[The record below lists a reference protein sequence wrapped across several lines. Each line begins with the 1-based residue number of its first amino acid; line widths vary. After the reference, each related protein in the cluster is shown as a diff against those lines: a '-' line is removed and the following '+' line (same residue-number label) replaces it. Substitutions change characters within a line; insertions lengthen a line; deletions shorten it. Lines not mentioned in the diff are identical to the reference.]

1 MVQDSQLLAVA
12 DLHGKVMLWN
22 TKTWDQVRERTGE
35 RGKGRE
41 GGGER
46 ASERESERERARE
59 RDRAREG
66 ENERVNQVMTRPAET
81 GDRWNTKTWNE
92 VMHFPTEM
100 GD

>member
-46 ASERESERERARE
+46 ASERERARESERERETERE
-59 RDRAREG
+59 SESGYDPPRRDG
-66 ENERVNQVMTRPAET
+66 
-81 GDRWNTKTWNE
+81 
-92 VMHFPTEM
+92 
-100 GD
+100 